1 MATPGV
7 VARSTLFALAVI
19 LITPPYALLALL
31 VAPLPALTRYRIVT
45 SWSRAVISLAR
56 IICRI
61 RYRVEGEASPGGG
74 PYIVLANHQSA
85 WETLAFQAIFPPQVL
100 VVKRGLLWIPFFGWG
115 LATLSPITIKRGAR
129 TQSLRRLGE
138 QGKDRLKRGFWV
150 VIFPEGTRVRDGER
164 VKFQSGGAW
173 LACRADTPVIPV
185 AHNAGSVWPRNSFL
199 KYPGT
204 VTVSIGTPTTCVGRS
219 ADALN
224 SEMQTWIEA
233 QMQRIGTARACRAD
247 AAVPRPESS

>member
-1 MATPGV
+1 MAKAAV
-7 VARSTLFALAVI
+7 IARSSLFALAVMV
-19 LITPPYALLALL
+19 ITPPYAVLALL

-45 SWSRAVISLAR
+45 SWSRVVIALGCA
-56 IICRI
+56 ICRM
-61 RYRVEGEASPGGG
+61 RYRIEGNPAPGGG
-74 PYIVLANHQSA
+74 PYIVLAKHQSA

-138 QGKDRLKRGFWV
+138 QGRDRLKRGFWV
-150 VIFPEGTRVRDGER
+150 VIFPEGTRVRHGDRG
-164 VKFQSGGAW
+164 KFQSGGAW
-173 LACRADTPVIPV
+173 LACRADVAVIPV

-204 VTVSIGTPTTCVGRS
+204 ITVSIGAPLPCNGRS
-219 ADALN
+219 VDALN
-224 SEMQTWIEA
+224 SEVETWIET
-233 QMQRIGTARACRAD
+233 QMSRIGSARD
-247 AAVPRPESS
+247 AH

>member
-1 MATPGV
+1 MPTAGV
-7 VARSTLFALAVI
+7 IARSTVFALAVL

-45 SWSRAVISLAR
+45 SWSRLVIALAR
-56 IICRI
+56 IVCRI
-61 RYRVEGEASPGGG
+61 RYRIEGEACPSGG
-74 PYIVLANHQSA
+74 PYIVLAKHQSA

-138 QGKDRLKRGFWV
+138 QGNDRLKRGFWV
-150 VIFPEGTRVRDGER
+150 VIFPEGTRVRHGTR
-164 VKFQSGGAW
+164 IKFQSGGAW
-173 LACRADTPVIPV
+173 LACRTDVPVIPV
-185 AHNAGSVWPRNSFL
+185 AHNAGSLWGRNSFL

-204 VTVSIGTPTTCVGRS
+204 ITVSIGAPTACAGRG
-219 ADALN
+219 ANALN
-224 SEMQTWIEA
+224 VEVETWIET
-233 QMQRIGTARACRAD
+233 QMQRMGTAREAL
-247 AAVPRPESS
+247 

>member
-1 MATPGV
+1 MATAGIV
-7 VARSTLFALAVI
+7 VRSAVFALALA
-19 LITPPYALLALL
+19 LITPPYALLAIL
-31 VAPLPALTRYRIVT
+31 VAPLPALARYRIVT
-45 SWSRAVISLAR
+45 SWSRLVICLAR

-61 RYRVEGEASPGGG
+61 RYRIEGDAAPSGG
-74 PYIVLANHQSA
+74 PYIVLAKHQSA

-129 TQSLRRLGE
+129 MQSLRRLGE
-138 QGKDRLKRGFWV
+138 QGADRLRRGFWI
-150 VIFPEGTRVRDGER
+150 VIFPEGTRVAHGAHR
-164 VKFQSGGAW
+164 KFQSGGAW
-173 LACRADTPVIPV
+173 LACRTQIAVIPV

-204 VTVSIGTPTTCVGRS
+204 ITVSIGTPKSCAGRG

-224 SEMQTWIEA
+224 REVEHWIA
-233 QMQRIGTARACRAD
+233 TQMQRIGTAREAR
-247 AAVPRPESS
+247 

>member
-1 MATPGV
+1 MPTAGV
-7 VARSTLFALAVI
+7 IARSTVFALAVL

-45 SWSRAVISLAR
+45 SWSRLVIALAR
-56 IICRI
+56 IVCRI
-61 RYRVEGEASPGGG
+61 RYRIEGEACPSGG
-74 PYIVLANHQSA
+74 PYIVLAKHQSA

-138 QGKDRLKRGFWV
+138 QGNDRLKRGFWV
-150 VIFPEGTRVRDGER
+150 VIFPEGTRVRHGTR
-164 VKFQSGGAW
+164 IKFQSGGAW
-173 LACRADTPVIPV
+173 LACRTDVPVIPV
-185 AHNAGSVWPRNSFL
+185 AHNAGSLWGRNSFL

-204 VTVSIGTPTTCVGRS
+204 ITVSIGAPTACAGRG
-219 ADALN
+219 ANALN
-224 SEMQTWIEA
+224 AEVETWIET
-233 QMQRIGTARACRAD
+233 QMQRMGTAREAL
-247 AAVPRPESS
+247 

>member
-1 MATPGV
+1 MTTTGV
-7 VARSTLFALAVI
+7 IARSTLFALAVI
-19 LITPPYALLALL
+19 VITPPCAMLALL
-31 VAPLPALTRYRIVT
+31 VSPLPALMRYRIVT
-45 SWSRAVISLAR
+45 SWSRTVIALAR
-56 IICRI
+56 VICRI
-61 RYRVEGEASPGGG
+61 HYRVEGNAAPHGG

-129 TQSLRRLGE
+129 TQSLRRLAE

-150 VIFPEGTRVRDGER
+150 VIFPEGTRVRDGTR

-173 LACRADTPVIPV
+173 LACRSDIPVIPV

-204 VTVSIGTPTTCVGRS
+204 VTVSIGTPTACAGRS

-224 SEMQTWIEA
+224 REVQIWIEA
-233 QMQRIGTARACRAD
+233 QMQRMGSARLG
-247 AAVPRPESS
+247 S